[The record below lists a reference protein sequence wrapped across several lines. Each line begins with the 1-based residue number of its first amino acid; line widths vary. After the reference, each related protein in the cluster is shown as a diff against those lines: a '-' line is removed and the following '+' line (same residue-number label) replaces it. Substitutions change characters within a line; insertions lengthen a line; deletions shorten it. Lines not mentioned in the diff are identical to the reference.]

1 MELKEFSRN
10 KYLRART
17 TAPYHVPSSRSL
29 GASISVS
36 AAAWY
41 QELKSGPGWS
51 RLLAQRGAQLA
62 VIALLAALAIDCAL
76 ILTRALS
83 QISVPSPAAGSARAA
98 PPRAPV
104 NPTLELATVVN
115 AHLFG
120 MSGVQAGGSAPQT
133 TMPLILAGVIADK
146 DPAKG
151 QAIIGDSA
159 AAAKLFAVGAMIS
172 GGARLSS
179 VYGDRVLLE
188 RNGRLETLML
198 PHTPAKGGAGSMAP
212 PPATRSNALQDNA
225 TVLAGLVRVQPVF
238 NQGKL
243 SGYRI
248 FPGGSHGASAFT
260 QLGLRAGDLIVAVNG
275 TALDDA
281 GRAMEVM
288 QTLSSSA
295 SATVTVSRNGQP
307 QEVNLNLAT
316 LSNDLEAPAAE
327 NAAGAGGGEAP
338 ANGGSAPPGG
348 SAGLGPMRS
357 GRLSGPAPPVPPA
370 AGTALPVDAP
380 PAAPPAANSAG
391 SER

>member
-1 MELKEFSRN
+1 M
-10 KYLRART
+10 
-17 TAPYHVPSSRSL
+17 
-29 GASISVS
+29 S

-41 QELKSGPGWS
+41 EELKSGPGWT
-51 RLLAQRGAQLA
+51 RLLGRRGAQLV
-62 VIALLAALAIDCAL
+62 VIALLIVLAMDSAL

-83 QISVPSPAAGSARAA
+83 QMSPPPPSPGSLRAA
-98 PPRAPV
+98 PLNLPM
-104 NPTLELATVVN
+104 NQTLELATIVN

-120 MSGVQAGGSAPQT
+120 LSGVQPGGAAPQT

-151 QAIIGDSA
+151 QAIIGDTA
-159 AAAKLFAVGAMIS
+159 AAAKLVAVGATIS

-198 PHTPAKGGAGSMAP
+198 PHAATKSAPSPLTPPSSTK
-212 PPATRSNALQDNA
+212 TNTLQDNA

-248 FPGGSHGASAFT
+248 FPGGGHGTSAFN
-260 QLGLRAGDLIVAVNG
+260 QLGLRAGDLILAVNG
-275 TALDDA
+275 TSLDDA
-281 GRAMEVM
+281 GRAMEVL

-295 SATVTVSRNGQP
+295 SATVTVSRNGQA

-316 LSNDLEAPAAE
+316 LSTDTDTPAAD
-327 NAAGAGGGEAP
+327 NAAGTGGGEPAP
-338 ANGGSAPPGG
+338 GGPSAGAQMRGRNGGANT
-348 SAGLGPMRS
+348 
-357 GRLSGPAPPVPPA
+357 PA
-370 AGTALPVDAP
+370 APTAAPTAAPGSPAANATTAPGDAP
-380 PAAPPAANSAG
+380 PAANGAG

>member
-1 MELKEFSRN
+1 
-10 KYLRART
+10 
-17 TAPYHVPSSRSL
+17 
-29 GASISVS
+29 VS

-41 QELKSGPGWS
+41 EELKSGPGWT
-51 RLLAQRGAQLA
+51 RLLGQRGAQLV
-62 VIALLAALAIDCAL
+62 VITLLIVLAMDSAL

-83 QISVPSPAAGSARAA
+83 QMSPPPSPSSLRAA
-98 PPRAPV
+98 PLHLPV
-104 NPTLELATVVN
+104 NPTLELATIVN

-120 MSGVQAGGSAPQT
+120 LSGVQPGGAAPQT

-151 QAIIGDSA
+151 QAIIGDTA
-159 AAAKLFAVGAMIS
+159 AAAKLVAVGATIS

-198 PHTPAKGGAGSMAP
+198 PRTATKSAPSPLTP
-212 PPATRSNALQDNA
+212 PPSTKTNTLQDNA

-248 FPGGSHGASAFT
+248 FPGGGHGTSAFN
-260 QLGLRAGDLIVAVNG
+260 QLGLRAGDLILAVNG
-275 TALDDA
+275 TSLDDA
-281 GRAMEVM
+281 GRAMEVL

-316 LSNDLEAPAAE
+316 LSTDTDTAAAD
-327 NAAGAGGGEAP
+327 NAAGTGGGEP
-338 ANGGSAPPGG
+338 APGG
-348 SAGLGPMRS
+348 PSAGVQMRGRNS
-357 GRLSGPAPPVPPA
+357 GANTPGAPTAAPGSPA
-370 AGTALPVDAP
+370 ANATTAPGDAP
-380 PAAPPAANSAG
+380 PAANGAGSAG